1 MWNMQEV
8 KICRLLIFDLFLEDN
23 PINCYDLFTEGKYS
37 RAVKSKGSRAKMLD
51 LKHSYLN

>member
-23 PINCYDLFTEGKYS
+23 PINCYDLFTEF
-37 RAVKSKGSRAKMLD
+37 VLKGSIAEQ
-51 LKHSYLN
+51 